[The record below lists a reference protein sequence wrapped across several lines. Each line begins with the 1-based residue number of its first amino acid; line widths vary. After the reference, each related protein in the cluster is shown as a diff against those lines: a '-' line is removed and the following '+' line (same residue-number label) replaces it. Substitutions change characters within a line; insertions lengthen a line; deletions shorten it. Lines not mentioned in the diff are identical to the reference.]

1 MVFTKK
7 ESRIYKVVLILFN
20 MAKWGLLISV
30 GLIILAMF
38 LANSNFSY
46 FAGDVYWQTD
56 KAGFLSGLIHG
67 ILAPIFLVAQIF
79 TDYTMYELNNSGW
92 FYNLGFLIGLLFVWG
107 GGGKGTNSVVK
118 NYYNMPKG
126 QKGKPVSLKL
136 SEEDHNRIEKTVEKK
151 IDQKIKQSENTEKPK
166 DSILVSLFNS
176 KKNKPKKNKKR

>member
-1 MVFTKK
+1 
-7 ESRIYKVVLILFN
+7 

-46 FAGDVYWQTD
+46 FSGDVYWQTD

-79 TDYTMYELNNSGW
+79 TDYTMYEINNSGW

-107 GGGKGTNSVVK
+107 GGGKSTNSVVK

-126 QKGKPVSLKL
+126 QKEKPVSLKL

-151 IDQKIKQSENTEKPK
+151 INQKIKQPENTEKSKESRIVRLLNFNK
-166 DSILVSLFNS
+166 DKTKT
-176 KKNKPKKNKKR
+176 KKGKI